1 MEFRRVLFRSASAM
15 NEEFSRVGGVAQF
28 KRPGGANI
36 APLVPANAVDMAIR
50 HRFAQRLRDAHEHQQ
65 IAVGQAREPR
75 IEGAEHEGFGI
86 EMARERRARKI
97 DIVGTEYQAVDCEIH
112 GVLLSPDPPS
122 DGLRRRAANYA
133 AASPPSRPRSEEH
146 TSELQSLMRHSY
158 AV

>member
-1 MEFRRVLFRSASAM
+1 M

-28 KRPGGANI
+28 KRPGVANI

-75 IEGAEHEGFGI
+75 IEGAEHEGFSI

-97 DIVGTEYQAVDCEIH
+97 D
-112 GVLLSPDPPS
+112 
-122 DGLRRRAANYA
+122 
-133 AASPPSRPRSEEH
+133 RSEEH
-146 TSELQSLMRHSY
+146 KSELQSLMRNPY
-158 AV
+158 AEL